1 VSPLDQHL
9 LPLEPQYRERVWGGQ
24 RLRAADPPI
33 GEAWIACG
41 RSRIARGLFAGRT
54 LDELIAGQGPALLGT
69 EIANRTGARFPLLVK
84 LLDPAAWL
92 SVQVHPNDEQAR
104 RMVGPREF
112 GKTEAWY
119 FLAAEVGA
127 QIMVGVRPGVDGA
140 RLAAAIREGR
150 ILEVAHQVA
159 VHDGDA
165 ILIPAGTLHALGPGL
180 LLYEVQQASDTTYRI
195 YDWDRPQSAG
205 RQLHIEESAQVTLP
219 VGPTEMQH
227 PNVAGATGA
236 SRAVACADFNLDFV
250 RVSPAGGP
258 LADDTAGR
266 RFHILTVIEGMA
278 EVRREG
284 EQIGLDRFE
293 TALVAGSAGAYEVR
307 AVDGPASLLRAAV
320 PD

>member
-1 VSPLDQHL
+1 
-9 LPLEPQYRERVWGGQ
+9 
-24 RLRAADPPI
+24 
-33 GEAWIACG
+33 
-41 RSRIARGLFAGRT
+41 
-54 LDELIAGQGPALLGT
+54 
-69 EIANRTGARFPLLVK
+69 LLVK

-219 VGPTEMQH
+219 VGPTE
-227 PNVAGATGA
+227 
-236 SRAVACADFNLDFV
+236 
-250 RVSPAGGP
+250 
-258 LADDTAGR
+258 
-266 RFHILTVIEGMA
+266 
-278 EVRREG
+278 VRREG